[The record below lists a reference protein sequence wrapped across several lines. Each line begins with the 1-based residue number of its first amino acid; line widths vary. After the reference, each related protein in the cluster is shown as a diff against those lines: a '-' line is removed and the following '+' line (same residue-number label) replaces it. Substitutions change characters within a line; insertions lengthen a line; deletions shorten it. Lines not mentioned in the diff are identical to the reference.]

1 MFVRTENAAE
11 FKRFYPVTFTLICIH
26 IALWLLAALPSHLA
40 ESFIHQLI
48 GVNSLIS
55 QGDYWRLFT
64 PIFLHLSF
72 SHLLFNSFSLFLLGP
87 GAERILSSYKFLL
100 FYLTCGLLG
109 NIVTFLIQS
118 SFYSHVGASG
128 AIFGLLGFYLYLV
141 IKQKHMLS
149 KSNQQIIV
157 VFLIIGLL
165 SGLLTPGTNNTAHF
179 GGGIAGFLLAFLAF
193 KQKNKPQI

>member
-1 MFVRTENAAE
+1 
-11 FKRFYPVTFTLICIH
+11 
-26 IALWLLAALPSHLA
+26 
-40 ESFIHQLI
+40 
-48 GVNSLIS
+48 
-55 QGDYWRLFT
+55 
-64 PIFLHLSF
+64 HLSF

-100 FYLTCGLLG
+100 FYLTCGFLG
-109 NIVTFLIQS
+109 NIVTFLTQS

-149 KSNQQIIV
+149 QSNQQIIV

-165 SGLLTPGTNNTAHF
+165 SGLLTPRTNNTAHF
-179 GGGIAGFLLAFLAF
+179 VGGIAGFLLAFLAF

>member
-26 IALWLLAALPSHLA
+26 IALWLLAVLPLHLA
-40 ESFIHQLI
+40 QSFIHQLI
-48 GVNSLIS
+48 GVNSLIF
-55 QGDYWRLFT
+55 QGDYWRLLT
-64 PIFLHLSF
+64 PIFLHLGF
-72 SHLLFNSFSLFLLGP
+72 SHLIFNSFSLFLLGP
-87 GAERILSSYKFLL
+87 GAERILSSYKFIL

-109 NIVTFLIQS
+109 NIVTFLTHS

-179 GGGIAGFLLAFLAF
+179 GGGIAGFLLAFLVF

>member
-1 MFVRTENAAE
+1 
-11 FKRFYPVTFTLICIH
+11 
-26 IALWLLAALPSHLA
+26 
-40 ESFIHQLI
+40 
-48 GVNSLIS
+48 
-55 QGDYWRLFT
+55 
-64 PIFLHLSF
+64 
-72 SHLLFNSFSLFLLGP
+72 FLLGP

-100 FYLTCGLLG
+100 FYLTCGFLG
-109 NIVTFLIQS
+109 NIVTFLTQS

-149 KSNQQIIV
+149 QSNQQIIV

-165 SGLLTPGTNNTAHF
+165 SGLLTPRTNNTAHF
-179 GGGIAGFLLAFLAF
+179 VGGIAGFLLAFLAF